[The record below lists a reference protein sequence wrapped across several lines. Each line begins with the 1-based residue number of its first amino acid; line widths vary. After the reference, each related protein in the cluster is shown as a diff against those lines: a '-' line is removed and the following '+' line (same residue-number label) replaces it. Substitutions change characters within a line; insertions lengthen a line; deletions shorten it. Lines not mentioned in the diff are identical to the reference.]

1 MFETMIQVKRNSR
14 LGYSNSKRG
23 EKETS
28 NRRIRYTKK
37 LENNGWAVL
46 TSRVVTN
53 FQLLDILSNNQ
64 TIRMV

>member
-37 LENNGWAVL
+37 LENNGWA
-46 TSRVVTN
+46 
-53 FQLLDILSNNQ
+53 DILGSD
-64 TIRMV
+64 TPKDK